1 MAFAVFIGIRNL
13 PSVPLVVEEDYVP
26 EYKSKPYSH
35 VVRILL
41 ILITVGVVGVAVR
54 AMVLPKSFGE
64 YGHYR
69 GTAIQDEMNR
79 PIRNGTNA
87 SCLVCHPYI
96 REMHM
101 EGVHK
106 TVSCEFCHGPVADHV
121 KDGKVIARLPKKQ
134 GKEIKRLC
142 LRCHNQIIRARPKE
156 SIKMISMPQHLEQK
170 HVRVDHNC
178 NQCHNVHAPLMW
190 VKEARAIVGVGED
203 SK

>member
-1 MAFAVFIGIRNL
+1 MQQ
-13 PSVPLVVEEDYVP
+13 
-26 EYKSKPYSH
+26 EYKSNFLSH
-35 VVRILL
+35 VIKIILVL
-41 ILITVGVVGVAVR
+41 VVVGVVGVAVR
-54 AMVLPKSFGE
+54 AMVLPTSFGK

-69 GTAIQDEMNR
+69 GDAIQDEINR

-87 SCLVCHPYI
+87 SCLVCHPHI
-96 REMHM
+96 REMHLA
-101 EGVHK
+101 GVHN

-121 KDGKVIARLPKKQ
+121 KDGKVTANLPKKE
-134 GKEIKRLC
+134 GKEIKKLC

-170 HVRVDHNC
+170 HVRTDHNC

-190 VKEARAIVGVGED
+190 VNEAKAIIGAGEA

>member
-1 MAFAVFIGIRNL
+1 M
-13 PSVPLVVEEDYVP
+13 EDYVP
-26 EYKSKPYSH
+26 KYKSKSYSH
-35 VVRILL
+35 VFRIVL
-41 ILITVGVVGVAVR
+41 ILIVVGVVGVAVR
-54 AMVLPKSFGE
+54 AMVLPKTFGE
-64 YGHYR
+64 YGHYS
-69 GTAIQDEMNR
+69 GSAIEDEMNR

-121 KDGKVIARLPKKQ
+121 KDGKVIGNLPKKQ
-134 GKEIKRLC
+134 GDEIKTLC
-142 LRCHNQIIRARPKE
+142 LRCHNQIIRARPEE

-170 HVRVDHNC
+170 HVRIDHNC

-190 VKEARAIVGVGED
+190 VNQAKAIVGAEED

>member
-1 MAFAVFIGIRNL
+1 M
-13 PSVPLVVEEDYVP
+13 P

-35 VVRILL
+35 IVRILL
-41 ILITVGVVGVAVR
+41 ILIGVVVVGVAAR
-54 AMVLPKSFGE
+54 TIFLPDSFGK

-69 GTAIQDEMNR
+69 PTAVEDEINR
-79 PIRNGTNA
+79 PLRNGTNA

-101 EGVHK
+101 EGIHK

-121 KDGKVIARLPKKQ
+121 QDGKVIAKLPKKQ
-134 GKEIKRLC
+134 GDEIKTLC

-156 SIKMISMPQHLEQK
+156 SIKMISMPQHLEQQ
-170 HVRVDHNC
+170 HVRIDHNC

-190 VKEARAIVGVGED
+190 VKEAKAIVGVVEED
-203 SK
+203 K

>member
-1 MAFAVFIGIRNL
+1 MFLNIGKN
-13 PSVPLVVEEDYVP
+13 PSVPLAVEEGDVP
-26 EYKSKPYSH
+26 EYRSKPYSH
-35 VVRILL
+35 VIRICM
-41 ILITVGVVGVAVR
+41 ILVVVVVVGVAVR

-69 GTAIQDEMNR
+69 GTAIEDEMNR

-121 KDGKVIARLPKKQ
+121 KDGKVIAKLPKKQ
-134 GKEIKRLC
+134 GKDIKTLC

-156 SIKMISMPQHLEQK
+156 SIKMISMPGHLEQK

-190 VKEARAIVGVGED
+190 VKEARAIVGAGED

>member
-1 MAFAVFIGIRNL
+1 MQQ
-13 PSVPLVVEEDYVP
+13 
-26 EYKSKPYSH
+26 EYKSNFLSH
-35 VVRILL
+35 VIKIILVL
-41 ILITVGVVGVAVR
+41 IVVGIVGVAVR

-64 YGHYR
+64 FGHYR
-69 GTAIQDEMNR
+69 GDAIQDEINR

-87 SCLVCHPYI
+87 SCLACHPYI
-96 REMHM
+96 RQMHLA
-101 EGVHK
+101 GVHH

-121 KDGKVIARLPKKQ
+121 KDGKVTKKLPKKQ

-156 SIKMISMPQHLEQK
+156 SIKMISMPRHLEEK
-170 HVRVDHNC
+170 HVRIDHNC

-190 VKEARAIVGVGED
+190 VNEAKAMVGTGEE

>member
-1 MAFAVFIGIRNL
+1 MAFAMFVGIRNM

-41 ILITVGVVGVAVR
+41 ILIIVGVVGVAVR

-69 GTAIQDEMNR
+69 GTAVEDEINR

-87 SCLVCHPYI
+87 SCMACHPYI

-101 EGVHK
+101 EGIHK
-106 TVSCEFCHGPVADHV
+106 TVSCEFCHGPIADHV
-121 KDGKVIARLPKKQ
+121 SDGKVIANLPKKQ
-134 GKEIKRLC
+134 GKDIKILC
-142 LRCHNQIIRARPKE
+142 LRCHNQISGHDPKNR
-156 SIKMISMPQHLEQK
+156 S
-170 HVRVDHNC
+170 R
-178 NQCHNVHAPLMW
+178 
-190 VKEARAIVGVGED
+190 
-203 SK
+203 